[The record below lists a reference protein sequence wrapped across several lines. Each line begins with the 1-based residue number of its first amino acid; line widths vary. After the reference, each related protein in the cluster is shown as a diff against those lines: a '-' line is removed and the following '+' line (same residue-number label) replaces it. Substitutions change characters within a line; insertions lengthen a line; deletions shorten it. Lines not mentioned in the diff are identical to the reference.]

1 MCFPWRPK
9 SNKSVQF
16 GDSAYLQFDGA
27 NLKRWW
33 VTAPAK
39 NPKGA
44 LWKFIRIANANP
56 DAVAPVPF
64 ARFMALRHP
73 TQKISKI
80 VPKIEIR
87 RPLHHRRFA
96 LATQYDEKKK
106 ASQKQPSFSVV
117 FQSCNSFR
125 MWTKRLKPN

>member
-16 GDSAYLQFDGA
+16 GDHAYLQFDGA
-27 NLKRWW
+27 NLKRRW

-96 LATQYDEKKK
+96 LATQYDGKRRHHKNSLAFRWFFK
-106 ASQKQPSFSVV
+106 VATV
-117 FQSCNSFR
+117 FACGQR
-125 MWTKRLKPN
+125 G